1 MKDLINVGELYTQN
15 KMSSLQIA
23 DATGKEHKNII
34 RDIDILI
41 SKGIDKLNF
50 ELTSYKDKS
59 NRYQR
64 MYSLTM
70 KGCLILA
77 SGYDPILR
85 EKIINRW
92 EELELNNKQNFEI
105 PTTLSGAL
113 MLAAR
118 QAEQLEKQEA
128 LLLEQAPKV
137 EFYEAVTGSSDTI
150 DMRSVAT
157 TLNCGLGRNKIFA
170 ILRNKKI
177 LDNTNKPYQTYIDR
191 GYFRTIES
199 SYTKSDGTQCINIK
213 TVVFQK
219 GLDFIRKILNN

>member
-118 QAEQLEKQEA
+118 QAEQLEKQEV

-219 GLDFIRKILNN
+219 GLDFIRKTLNN

>member
-199 SYTKSDGTQCINIK
+199 SYTKSDGTQCISIK

>member
-118 QAEQLEKQEA
+118 QAEQLEKQEV

-199 SYTKSDGTQCINIK
+199 SYTKSDGSQCINIK

-219 GLDFIRKILNN
+219 GLDFIRKTLNN